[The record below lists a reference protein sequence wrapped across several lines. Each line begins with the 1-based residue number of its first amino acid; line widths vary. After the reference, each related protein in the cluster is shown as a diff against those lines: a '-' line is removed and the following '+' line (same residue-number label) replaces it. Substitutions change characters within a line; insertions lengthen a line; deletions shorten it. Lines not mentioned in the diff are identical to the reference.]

1 MSATANDIRRL
12 MEAGRT
18 ADAEKTLRRKLAE
31 VPTNAEWRTLLARIL
46 AGTGRKPEAI
56 AELGIAV
63 EHAPDGREARLTLA
77 RLANELGQSDLAARH
92 CSARTPPM

>member
-18 ADAEKTLRRKLAE
+18 ADAENTLRRKLAAT
-31 VPTNAEWRTLLARIL
+31 PSNAECRTLLARVL
-46 AGTGRKPEAI
+46 AATGRKAEAI

-63 EHAPDGREARLTLA
+63 EHAPRAREARLTLA
-77 RLANELGQSDLAARH
+77 RLANELGSPTL
-92 CSARTPPM
+92 PPVTRKS